1 MPMMIHD
8 LGYYGI
14 IHILTIIL
22 TAMYTITIWGIWIYL
37 IVKFVQWRKSKKALE
52 KIPKTPE
59 KTDGDKSATTFRIMI
74 MTATSSKAKEKNP
87 ILHSGEMC
95 LEYPD
100 DGNIGLYNVKIGNGV
115 ASWNE
120 LPYTVKN
127 F

>member
-14 IHILTIIL
+14 VHILTIIL

-37 IVKFVQWRKSKKALE
+37 IVKFIQWRKYKKAL
-52 KIPKTPE
+52 KKVPKTPE
-59 KTDGDKSATTFRIMI
+59 KTDDDESVNRFRVAL
-74 MTATSSKAKEKNP
+74 MTVTSSKAKEKNP
-87 ILHSGEMC
+87 ILRPGEVC
-95 LEYPD
+95 FEYPD
-100 DGNIGLYNVKIGNGV
+100 DGNIGLYNIKIGNGA